1 MDHFLYRNGSLHA
14 EGVALSEIAA
24 TVGTPFY
31 CYSAA
36 TLTRHYR
43 VFSEA
48 VARLDGA
55 VTPAAVRG
63 PPDPAE

>member
-1 MDHFLYRNGSLHA
+1 MDHFLYRDGDLLAEDVSLA
-14 EGVALSEIAA
+14 DIAA

-43 VFSEA
+43 LFDEA
-48 VARLDGA
+48 LDW
-55 VTPAAVRG
+55 G
-63 PPDPAE
+63 PHLVC